1 MKHKLFNFIKKA
13 YDFIDTIGQDKVGIY
28 TAQASFFIILSIF
41 PFILL
46 FFNLIG
52 HASIN
57 QNTIIYLIHS
67 YAPDSLKPLF
77 VQVVSEIY
85 EHVSSAA
92 VSITAIAAIWSA
104 SKGVLSVMFGLYEI
118 VKIHQKR
125 NYFISRFVSM
135 LYTIIVNVALA
146 STMVLLV
153 FGNKLFNLAI
163 SLAPWLRQISI
174 VTLMLRYLLVFL
186 LLVLFFSLI
195 YRLANFKLAT
205 FGKVF
210 PGAFFS
216 ALGWVVFSYIF
227 SIYVDSFSGLSY
239 MYGSFTAVIVFMLWI
254 YFLIYIMFIG
264 AEINKLLFPE
274 TEATVTVK
282 M

>member
-52 HASIN
+52 HA
-57 QNTIIYLIHS
+57 
-67 YAPDSLKPLF
+67 LF
-77 VQVVSEIY
+77 IQVVSEIY
-85 EHVSSAA
+85 EHVSSTA

-118 VKIHQKR
+118 AKIHQKR

-135 LYTIIVNVALA
+135 LYTIIFTVALA

-227 SIYVDSFSGLSY
+227 SIYVDSFSGMSY

>member
-1 MKHKLFNFIKKA
+1 M
-13 YDFIDTIGQDKVGIY
+13 Y

-85 EHVSSAA
+85 EHVSSTA

-118 VKIHQKR
+118 AKIHQKR

-135 LYTIIVNVALA
+135 LYTIIFTVTLLLQWYYLFLVIALPCHI
-146 STMVLLV
+146 T
-153 FGNKLFNLAI
+153 
-163 SLAPWLRQISI
+163 APWLRQISI
-174 VTLMLRYLLVFL
+174 V
-186 LLVLFFSLI
+186 I
-195 YRLANFKLAT
+195 N
-205 FGKVF
+205 
-210 PGAFFS
+210 
-216 ALGWVVFSYIF
+216 VVFWYSYFWCF
-227 SIYVDSFSGLSY
+227 SSH
-239 MYGSFTAVIVFMLWI
+239 
-254 YFLIYIMFIG
+254 
-264 AEINKLLFPE
+264 
-274 TEATVTVK
+274 
-282 M
+282 

>member
-77 VQVVSEIY
+77 VQAVSEIY

-118 VKIHQKR
+118 AKIHQKR

-135 LYTIIVNVALA
+135 LYTIIFTVALA

-153 FGNKLFNLAI
+153 FGNKLFNLAM

-210 PGAFFS
+210 PGAFF
-216 ALGWVVFSYIF
+216 IC
-227 SIYVDSFSGLSY
+227 
-239 MYGSFTAVIVFMLWI
+239 
-254 YFLIYIMFIG
+254 
-264 AEINKLLFPE
+264 LFQ
-274 TEATVTVK
+274 AARRKV
-282 M
+282 

>member
-85 EHVSSAA
+85 EHVS
-92 VSITAIAAIWSA
+92 
-104 SKGVLSVMFGLYEI
+104 
-118 VKIHQKR
+118 
-125 NYFISRFVSM
+125 
-135 LYTIIVNVALA
+135 
-146 STMVLLV
+146 LLCP
-153 FGNKLFNLAI
+153 LQ
-163 SLAPWLRQISI
+163 P
-174 VTLMLRYLLVFL
+174 LLQ
-186 LLVLFFSLI
+186 
-195 YRLANFKLAT
+195 
-205 FGKVF
+205 
-210 PGAFFS
+210 
-216 ALGWVVFSYIF
+216 
-227 SIYVDSFSGLSY
+227 
-239 MYGSFTAVIVFMLWI
+239 YGQHLKACCL
-254 YFLIYIMFIG
+254 
-264 AEINKLLFPE
+264 
-274 TEATVTVK
+274 
-282 M
+282 

>member
-77 VQVVSEIY
+77 IQVVSEIY
-85 EHVSSAA
+85 EHVSSTA

-118 VKIHQKR
+118 AKIHQKR

-135 LYTIIVNVALA
+135 LYTIIFTVALA

-195 YRLANFKLAT
+195 YRLANFKLA
-205 FGKVF
+205 GC
-210 PGAFFS
+210 FFLS
-216 ALGWVVFSYIF
+216 TWLGCFFLYLFYLCRQLFRNVLYVWKFYRCNR
-227 SIYVDSFSGLSY
+227 IYVMD
-239 MYGSFTAVIVFMLWI
+239 
-254 YFLIYIMFIG
+254 
-264 AEINKLLFPE
+264 LFFDLYN
-274 TEATVTVK
+274 VYRCGN
-282 M
+282 

>member
-1 MKHKLFNFIKKA
+1 M
-13 YDFIDTIGQDKVGIY
+13 
-28 TAQASFFIILSIF
+28 
-41 PFILL
+41 
-46 FFNLIG
+46 
-52 HASIN
+52 
-57 QNTIIYLIHS
+57 
-67 YAPDSLKPLF
+67 
-77 VQVVSEIY
+77 
-85 EHVSSAA
+85 
-92 VSITAIAAIWSA
+92 SITAIAAIWSA

-118 VKIHQKR
+118 AKIHQKR

-135 LYTIIVNVALA
+135 LYTIIFTVALA

-153 FGNKLFNLAI
+153 FGNKLFNLAM

-174 VTLMLRYLLVFL
+174 VTLMLRYLLV
-186 LLVLFFSLI
+186 SLI

-227 SIYVDSFSGLSY
+227 SIYVDSFSGMSY

>member
-1 MKHKLFNFIKKA
+1 
-13 YDFIDTIGQDKVGIY
+13 
-28 TAQASFFIILSIF
+28 
-41 PFILL
+41 
-46 FFNLIG
+46 
-52 HASIN
+52 
-57 QNTIIYLIHS
+57 
-67 YAPDSLKPLF
+67 
-77 VQVVSEIY
+77 
-85 EHVSSAA
+85 
-92 VSITAIAAIWSA
+92 
-104 SKGVLSVMFGLYEI
+104 MFGLYEI

-135 LYTIIVNVALA
+135 LYTIIFTVALA

-153 FGNKLFNLAI
+153 FGNKLFNLAM

-227 SIYVDSFSGLSY
+227 SIYVDSFSGMSY